1 MKPRSTQFNLQK
13 TQFNFQKR
21 LRRRTVLRGSGVAMS
36 LPWLSAMRSA
46 FAKESADENA
56 RQNPRRL
63 VAVTVGLGLVSENW
77 MPAGEGKQYTPSRY
91 LRPLDDLRD
100 QLTIASGVSHPG
112 VGGGHRAEASIL
124 TATPM
129 GTAGRAVN
137 TISVDQMLAKH
148 RGDATRYPSLVL
160 ATGGTNSP
168 CYTESGAMIPPITSA
183 SQLFS
188 ELFVDDS
195 RQERQKQ
202 AARVRQGRSIMDVVA
217 EDAKSLQ
224 RTLGRGDRDRLD
236 AYFSSVRGLE
246 LRMQQSEQ
254 WAKMPKPKVDA
265 ERPIDIRNPN
275 DLIGRFQTMC
285 ELMHLALQ
293 TDSTRFI
300 TLHLPGGGGVVPIE
314 GVEEGY
320 HSLSHHGLDDTKLEQ
335 LAIVEEALVGQWGS
349 FLRSLA
355 SADDARGSLL
365 DDTTSFLTSNLGN
378 ASNHS
383 NRNMP
388 MLIAG
393 GPFRHAG
400 HLAFSQKNNYP
411 LPNFYLSL
419 LQKFGLEVDQF
430 ATSTGTM
437 DGLS

>member
-1 MKPRSTQFNLQK
+1 MTHPSRTTL
-13 TQFNFQKR
+13 FNFQKR

-36 LPWLSAMRSA
+36 LPWLSAMQSA
-46 FAKESADENA
+46 FARENESVTGP
-56 RQNPRRL
+56 NPAPQRM
-63 VAVTVGLGLVSENW
+63 VAVTVGLGLVADNW
-77 MPAGEGKQYTPSRY
+77 MPTGTGKQYTPSRY
-91 LRPLDDLRD
+91 LRSLEDLRGRM
-100 QLTIASGVSHPG
+100 TIASGVSHPG

-129 GTAGRAVN
+129 GSAGRAVN
-137 TISVDQMLAKH
+137 TISLDQMLAKH

-183 SQLFS
+183 SRLFA

-195 RQERQKQ
+195 AAERHKQ

-254 WAKMPKPKVDA
+254 WARKPKPKVDVD
-265 ERPIDIRNPN
+265 RPVDSRNPN
-275 DLIGRFQTMC
+275 DLIGRFRTMC
-285 ELMHLALQ
+285 ELIHLALQ
-293 TDSTRFI
+293 TDSTRFV
-300 TLHLPGGGGVVPIE
+300 TLHLPAGGGVIPIE

-320 HSLSHHGLDDTKLEQ
+320 HSLSHHGLDDTKLDQ
-335 LAIVEEALVGQWGS
+335 LALVEEALVGQWGE
-349 FLRSLA
+349 FLRTLA
-355 SADDARGSLL
+355 NSDDARGSLL

-393 GPFRHAG
+393 GRFQHAG
-400 HLAFSQKNNYP
+400 HLAFSQNENYP
-411 LPNFYLSL
+411 LPNFYLTL

-437 DGLS
+437 DGLT